1 MKHVIFTIL
10 AITALVGCNNMSTTD
25 CSVAEIEKTLAAG
38 DYEAVQDMCEDFV
51 ADSAMGEKSISELCR
66 LSVVMMKLTEL
77 IDDETATIQ
86 AVECCR
92 VAFDKDALSAECCY
106 DSLATEEAAIVAM
119 LQTLAASVGR
129 QYDIPSD
136 EEIDSLMNEAEQ
148 ALMI

>member
-10 AITALVGCNNMSTTD
+10 AITTLVGCNMSTTD
-25 CSVAEIEKTLAAG
+25 YSVVEIEKSLATG
-38 DYEAVQDMCEDFV
+38 DYEVVQDMCEDIV
-51 ADSAMGEKSISELCR
+51 ADSSIGEKSISELCR

-92 VAFDKDALSAECCY
+92 AAYKKDSLSAECCY
-106 DSLATEEAAIVAM
+106 DSLATDDAAVVAM

-136 EEIDSLMNEAEQ
+136 EEIDSLMNEAQ
-148 ALMI
+148 QSLMIQ